1 MSHFAKV
8 ENGIVTSVIV
18 AEQDFIDSGV
28 VGDPKDWIQTS
39 YNTYGN
45 VHYTP
50 NNSDRI
56 PDGGVAL
63 RGNYASIGHVYDKVN
78 DVFYEPQPYP
88 SWTLDSNTWTWEAP
102 IPRPNDTNTYMWDE
116 EKQSWVEVPAL

>member
-1 MSHFAKV
+1 MSHFAKI

-18 AEQDFIDSGV
+18 AEQDFINSGA
-28 VGDPKDWIQTS
+28 VGDPKNWLQTS

-50 NNSDRI
+50 NNPNRV

-63 RGNYASIGHVYDKVN
+63 RGNYAFIGHVYDKVN
-78 DVFYEPQPYP
+78 DVFYETQPYP
-88 SWTLDSNTWTWEAP
+88 SWNLNINTWIWEAP
-102 IPRPNDTNTYMWDE
+102 IPIPNDTNTYIWNEKTQSWDE
-116 EKQSWVEVPAL
+116 ITV